1 MTELTAMGGGV
12 EVRESSVRV
21 WVGLFAASLHRVW
34 QRWCGARRGPACQ
47 VRPSI
52 PGSYGPFHNAS
63 GVTMGVH
70 TWPWL

>member
-34 QRWCGARRGPACQ
+34 Q
-47 VRPSI
+47 
-52 PGSYGPFHNAS
+52 
-63 GVTMGVH
+63 
-70 TWPWL
+70 